1 MSKLTEYGAVKSLP
15 TVVHDPLPAGADWKS
30 TWSTPEPESA
40 AEPVSVFVARRYC
53 PGSSW
58 LVVGGVLST
67 RTFVTAADGAEL
79 PAPSLTTIRS
89 W

>member
-1 MSKLTEYGAVKSLP
+1 MVSLP
-15 TVVHDPLPAGADWKS
+15 IVVHEPLPAGAYWKS

-40 AEPVSVFVARRYC
+40 AEPVSVFVPRRYW

-58 LVVGGVLST
+58 LVVGGVLSM
-67 RTFVTAADGAEL
+67 RTFVTAAEGAEL
-79 PAPSLTTIRS
+79 PAASWTTTWS